1 MKFKNLFVLFLFGF
15 LYACAHSPTIKEDVE
30 EKKEVAEQ
38 EEINQKNLPNQEL
51 TAPILFDFLVG
62 ETALQRGSLDVA
74 LNRYLKLAKSTRD
87 FRLAKRASEIAL
99 HAGDPNA
106 AVQATSLWVQ
116 LDPESIEARQT
127 MAALMVNLG
136 NLDAAHPHLEKL
148 LQSEKEKGN
157 VANAFMQLNQ
167 IFARNPDKVGIYQLV
182 QQLAVPYKDL
192 PEAQFAISQSA
203 WLANQHIP
211 ALSAMNEALKLRPDW
226 EIAAIH
232 KGRILQRTSDPENV
246 HQFYRDYL
254 TKYPNANEVRI
265 AFARTL
271 ITDNR
276 NDLANE
282 QLNLLIDKKTTDPEI
297 MLAIGLLATEM
308 DNFDITEKSFKR
320 ALELN
325 YKDPDAVHFHLAQI
339 YEETKRNDQAMVSY
353 QLVKAGSRYIPA
365 QIRYADLLASKGQIN
380 EARDYLKKIPAAND
394 QQTAHLILAE
404 AQILRKSKSYQEIY
418 EVLTNGLKKLP
429 DYPELLYDRALI
441 ADKLGKFTV
450 LEKDLRKLIQLKPDN
465 AHAYNA
471 LGYSFAE
478 RREHLPEALKL
489 IKKAVELA
497 PDDPFIM
504 DSLGWVHYRMGNI
517 SEGLNYLNLAYA
529 TRPDPEIAAHLG
541 EVLWAQGAKDNAKD
555 IWRTA
560 LEKEPDNE
568 VLLET
573 IERLTKSKNLD

>member
-1 MKFKNLFVLFLFGF
+1 MKFKNLLVLFLFGF
-15 LYACAHSPTIKEDVE
+15 LYACAHSPTTKEDAE
-30 EKKEVAEQ
+30 EKKEVVEQ

-62 ETALQRGSLDVA
+62 ETALQRGNLDVA
-74 LNRYLKLAKSTRD
+74 LNRYLKLARTTSD
-87 FRLAKRASEIAL
+87 LRLAKRASEIAL

-127 MAALMVNLG
+127 MSALMVNLG
-136 NLDAAHPHLEKL
+136 NLDSARPHLEKL
-148 LQSEKEKGN
+148 LQSEKEKGSA
-157 VANAFMQLNQ
+157 ANAFMQLNQ

-182 QQLAVPYKDL
+182 QQLALPYKDL
-192 PEAQFAISQSA
+192 PEANFAISQSA
-203 WLANQHIP
+203 WFANQHVP

-254 TKYPNANEVRI
+254 AKYPNAHEVRI

-282 QLNLLIDKKTTDPEI
+282 QLNLLISKKPTDPEI

-308 DNFDITEKSFKR
+308 GDFDMTEKSFKR
-320 ALELN
+320 ALELG

-339 YEETKRNDQAMVSY
+339 YEETKRNDQAMESY
-353 QLVKAGSRYIPA
+353 QLVKTGSRYIPA
-365 QIRYADLLASKGQIN
+365 QIRYADLWASKGN
-380 EARDYLKKIPAAND
+380 VSEARDYLKKIPAAND

-418 EVLTNGLKKLP
+418 EVLSEGLKKLP

-441 ADKLGKFTV
+441 ADKLNKFSV
-450 LEKDLRKLIQLKPDN
+450 LEKDLRKLIQIKPDN

-497 PDDPFIM
+497 PEDPFIM
-504 DSLGWVHYRMGNI
+504 DSLGWVYYRMGNI

-541 EVLWAQGAKDNAKD
+541 EVLWAQGSKDNARD

-560 LEKEPDNE
+560 LEKDPDNE

-573 IERLTKSKNLD
+573 IERLTKSRKLD